1 MLSTIMDSTIG
12 VLKSVDVDGVIT
24 TACEFPSGNLAIGNS
39 EGKIMIIN
47 KEGLIEK
54 SFEVEGIVV
63 GLLEID
69 GNLIV
74 GSSISGI
81 SCFSEVLIWNHDLK
95 SGCEIISLCGSNILV
110 AGGNGILFKF
120 NNNCLLYTSPSPRDQ
135 RGSRMPSSA

>member
-1 MLSTIMDSTIG
+1 MSVNAPVGLLGLFNIKRR
-12 VLKSVDVDGVIT
+12 VLLFIKDRIFS
-24 TACEFPSGNLAIGNS
+24 
-39 EGKIMIIN
+39 
-47 KEGLIEK
+47 GLIEK

-81 SCFSEVLIWNHDLK
+81 SCYSEVLIWNHDLK

-120 NNNCLLYTSPSPRDQ
+120 NNNGEIIWSKEFGEISNIFTNHKGDI
-135 RGSRMPSSA
+135 SAIAL